1 VVRRDFGRAWVGTEV
16 YEVESSAAAGLGRI
30 DEDGGLEPRGRL
42 ALGLGSVPRDLD
54 VFWGLVREE
63 VERVT
68 RPPALEVEG
77 SGDVWGFE

>member
-1 VVRRDFGRAWVGTEV
+1 MVRRDFGRAWVGTEV
-16 YEVESSAAAGLGRI
+16 YEVESSAAVGLGRI
-30 DEDGGLEPRGRL
+30 DEDGGLEPRSRL

-54 VFWGLVREE
+54 KFLGLMRE

-77 SGDVWGFE
+77 SGDEWGFE